1 MKYPP
6 SFTQCMPVISPLPL
20 SAWNP
25 AHTGIRFGAWPCGRI
40 TVTPVL
46 TGASPEDDRC
56 CPLISVATPIST
68 PGTSVSA
75 FHRPH
80 SPENGSPSARPRN
93 FGATTT
99 GGDIGLVMT
108 SVWYIY
114 TKIDMLLATY
124 H

>member
-1 MKYPP
+1 MPTLWVLVSPIAPMKYPP

-25 AHTGIRFGAWPCGRI
+25 AHTGMRFGAWPCGRI

-46 TGASPEDDRC
+46 TGASREDD
-56 CPLISVATPIST
+56 PSISVVWPIST

-75 FHRPH
+75 FHGPH

-93 FGATTT
+93 FGATTA
-99 GGDIGLVMT
+99 GGDIGLVL
-108 SVWYIY
+108 VI
-114 TKIDMLLATY
+114 AFV
-124 H
+124 